1 MRKNR
6 ILGVLLSVVM
16 LVGMI
21 PSTIFADNSTL
32 PKSNKL
38 DSAEKM
44 AAAMPSLPSAVFTKS
59 GKSNRL
65 VIRTD
70 SDISAYLQ
78 GAETLTYQD
87 MTIAVFDTVDEADTA
102 LTSIKKLSG
111 VKADMDRPFMICD
124 DEEKS
129 EQPDTEAVSDTR
141 KEEQQEETKAET
153 KHLSRTEKKDS
164 QENDE
169 TSVSA
174 VSDSAVSEASSSS
187 EEPVEEDQDEKTLKE
202 QAQEKKKTLV
212 ALIDTGSDTADESVN
227 LTSYSEKDKNGHG
240 TKMTQ
245 NITSAADDS
254 AMILSIKAVGDDG
267 EGSLSDIYA
276 AVQYAMDQQADM
288 IVLPVSSDNPEAD
301 TLEDLLTEEVDNGI
315 TVVAAAGNGNKDTAE
330 TFPGK
335 MESIYVAGACS
346 SDGTKTEDSNYGD
359 TVDYYIPAAST
370 SEAASILAGYLSACK
385 QDGAQMAQYC
395 AAGKAF
401 VSLKEE
407 KEEEKQEDLQE
418 ETEQQDQKENA
429 KEEEKA
435 ADAPSTRILFAT
447 EDPSIIRKEDTI
459 TGSYNGM
466 YLIQYETKAAA
477 KEAYLYYSEKADFAD
492 YDTEI
497 AAAAD
502 SDAIETPSE
511 SGNTMTQEE
520 NPLTELSD
528 ALDDN
533 TDDLKTSKKEVL
545 VALIDSGAPKDDA
558 HVVEAVS
565 MTGEDPEDENGHGTT
580 MANDIEEQAPDAKIL
595 SIKALGKDG
604 KGDISAVYA
613 AIQYAIEKKADIIN
627 LSLSTISTENNA
639 ILTEAVKAASDA
651 GITVVGS
658 AGNNGKNVKYYTPG
672 NIEEAVII
680 GACDENGKRLE
691 DSNYGDTVDYNV
703 IAGSTS
709 EAAAKFSGAIASLIG
724 NGKDWKESITVND
737 GSLVFTTDYVKEED
751 KKDDTQPDDGDD
763 AGNTV
768 NADASSPSITA
779 ATHIGNEGWKFWDV
793 PDNGGWAGHTY
804 GDSQYIQAVSF
815 RLNKG
820 GLEAI
825 DGGVQYQGHLS
836 AGTWASQNGRAGD
849 WEAWKTGFDCWTN
862 KYGQNEANYAGT
874 VDDARPLEAMKLQL
888 TGTFAKLFTIR
899 YSLGGHDNCTNTVN
913 SKKPWNYTGRTG
925 GDGFYWSEGANGS
938 QAGTTGHKRRNTY
951 LSVKLE
957 PNGYTLSFNANGG
970 SGGQGDLSV
979 WSGLT
984 NNNGR
989 VSTPSRTGYTF
1000 QGYYTSGGTQIYN
1013 SSGYRNDDGGI
1024 WYNGLWGHPGDV
1036 TLYAHWTAN
1045 SYSLTIDPNDGYWDG
1060 DVPTTPTYTVTYDST
1075 DHYIHDDV
1083 TSSVKKDGYF
1093 LDGIWSGKTDGSQL
1107 YGNDGYAVEGT
1118 YWTGDKEKKWKYTDN
1133 VTAYPHWKYTLH
1145 FDPNTVIDRY
1155 GNKVDST
1162 GSMNDQTLTYKKS
1175 TALTANAFARSGYQ
1189 FTGWNTKE
1197 DGTGVAISDT
1207 QALTSNPLDTTGRST
1222 ITLYAQWELI
1232 SYTITYNNC
1241 DGAANTNPAGYAP
1254 YFGEFTLKDPSKTNS
1269 KFLGWTGE
1277 GVTTPTKSLTV
1288 PASMMDHNLTF
1299 TANWKDMDP
1308 YSFVDASTGK
1318 NPILSEKDTDKGK
1331 FKIVEIQSSP
1341 GYINTYQEQEVTIP
1355 DDVQN
1360 GVISV
1365 SFDNYPNEYQIK
1377 KVNGNTNQPLAGATF
1392 KIWHVADDGT
1402 TDVTLDP
1409 QTTGEDGIISLKG
1422 LKPGT
1427 WHYQETKAPIG
1438 YSLDQTIYT
1447 IKVDTDGNI
1456 TGSAMRIIKNLP
1468 YDNPNQIILSKQ
1480 DSDGNPI
1487 AGAVFSIIAPNGT
1500 TQSLTTDEDGYITI
1514 WDPQEG
1520 TYTYMETF
1528 VPSPYVNDGVS
1539 DSFTVSNDG
1548 RLPNGGYIVTAVNQ
1562 TNRLVLKKVDAET
1575 NDVLP
1580 GVTFKLWQD
1589 GDEANAVTKTTDASG
1604 LAEFTRL
1611 ATGTWHYQETATA
1624 QGYIYDDTVY
1634 TVTVDENRKID
1645 GEAEKTITV
1654 SNKQNQFKI
1663 RKVDQDGKVFAG
1675 VSFRIYSDN
1684 GYDETKVTDSNGEI
1698 VLKGLRPGT
1707 YTYVEIPKSGYA
1719 ADTKTR
1725 TFTVAS
1731 DGKITPSE
1739 SEVIVNTKNSLMFK
1753 KADVDGNPVAGVVFK
1768 FTYSGSGENPFVAD
1782 GTYTTPENGVLRF
1795 DTLPAGDYTVTEV
1808 SVPDVKYIKDTETH
1822 KFTVTSSGTLTTDD
1836 ASLNVEG
1843 RDSAGM
1849 TLTMTNQTYPKMSL
1863 KLTKKDSSSGEA
1875 LSGAEFTLYEWD
1887 GTEYTKLGMLTPSAD
1902 ETGTYVYPVL
1912 QTTEKDEGK
1921 FKIIETKVPDGYT
1934 GAYEKEFSVDQTQ
1947 TDQTIK
1953 VELNAENKPNQV
1965 TIIKNDEN
1973 GNAMNG
1979 ITFRIWKTGDETNAL
1994 TKVTGTDGEMEGDG
2008 KIVLKKLAAGT
2019 WNYQETATKE
2029 GYRLDKTTHQ
2039 FTVAKDGTINNA
2051 AETVLD
2057 PVVNYPV
2064 VPKEIQVKL
2073 AKQDKNGTS
2082 LSGAA
2087 FMLQEWDKEKSAYQD
2102 LCPLEEDIENKVY
2115 TNKIKAY
2122 TSESNLGK
2130 FRIVETTSPA
2140 GYLKGYVKE
2149 FTASDDN
2156 ELSETFTFT
2165 AINAENE
2172 LRIKKTDQDGNA
2184 LAGTTFTLTDN
2195 KTGEIVS
2202 TQQSGTDG
2210 IIHFTKI
2217 VPGEYTLAE
2226 TVSPD
2231 GYRRLTDTYT
2241 VTVQE
2246 DGKLYVG
2253 TDASK
2258 ASGLITLDI
2267 TNHQNK
2273 LVIWKTDR
2281 DNNPLQGVEFKIWME
2296 GEEDHAVTKTTGSD
2310 GKITMTALK
2319 PGIWKFQETKGVDG
2333 MDFTDQIYSVT
2344 VNEDSSLTVN
2354 DANQNLTS
2362 YTYQVMNGPMP
2373 TGSVKV
2379 KKVSA
2384 TTGKDLSDTKFG
2396 IMDFNPE
2403 TGDYAL
2409 EQTVTQTTSENDA
2422 NGPAMEP
2429 VLLTYNSDT
2438 GYFEG
2443 TLQWT
2448 ADNGGKFRIVEL
2460 EAADGYEGQ
2469 WTGDVDLSEKL
2480 NWVFD
2485 DVSDDHTD
2493 YSGKVTNEDNSFTI
2507 NKVDEY
2513 SGKPI
2518 AGIRFRFWSDDASVK
2533 EFTKDTDTAGQI
2545 TVTGLKNKTTY
2556 HYQEVEGG
2564 TNKDYLLDTT
2574 VHSFDVDEHGYVNG
2588 EAHYAETIKNT
2599 PLNALGRVLI
2609 SKVDLDTNDPIEN
2622 VSFKVY
2628 EWNKYT
2634 GAYET
2639 LPYAEITSD
2648 QYNKTTGMY
2657 EYEYLKYSDDNE
2669 GKFKIEETD
2678 RPINYLG
2685 EWSKEVQFSLDGT
2698 GVHTFGDLTRDD
2710 GQKAIKVENYPI
2722 TIKTTATDDI
2732 TEDHMNV
2739 PNPESTITDTVAFH
2753 NLEWGKTYTVKGQ
2766 MMDQETGDEFTDTA
2780 GNTIKGETQFRI
2792 SDDGKSVEVLKTTA
2806 QGEAAGTTAVGKVTS
2821 TTQNS
2826 TVPGGVSDGT
2836 ITVHFGL
2843 DTSEQGGRITVIYER
2858 LYDADGNLVT
2868 KHEDSNDDD
2877 QIINIIVP
2885 ELHTTL
2891 VDDTVTKD
2899 GNEQKGTKDH
2909 IGQVT
2914 ENESLR
2920 DTVYIQGM
2928 SSRLDYVLDGTLV
2941 YKYDYTEEDGTK
2953 HKAGETVIDGSGN
2966 PVTATKT
2973 FKAVEG
2979 TLVHADGEY
2988 LDANGDHVKAL
2999 TKGAGYVNINFDL
3012 SSTNLE
3018 NAVVVAY
3025 EKLSLINSKGEKV
3038 ELTTHNDLTD
3048 ADQSVYYPRVRTSA
3062 ISNNT
3067 NSQVGT
3073 KDGAQSITDTVELK
3087 GLKKATPVYAEDGT
3101 TITGYTDTVYTITAR
3116 LMSRTDGGKQIV
3128 DTEGNPVTVTD
3139 TLAVDKDGNITSKNG
3154 NPITQTAGANAEVVN
3169 GTVKLTV
3176 TVPGEDVEGVTTVM
3190 FENLYH
3196 RDTDVARHND
3206 INDESQT
3213 VRHPFFVK
3221 LMTGGGGIAGIFGIG
3236 VLAALIAAIAY
3247 TRRKRKIA

>member
-2184 LAGTTFTLTDN
+2184 LAGRDDM
-2195 KTGEIVS
+2195 V
-2202 TQQSGTDG
+2202 
-2210 IIHFTKI
+2210 
-2217 VPGEYTLAE
+2217 
-2226 TVSPD
+2226 
-2231 GYRRLTDTYT
+2231 
-2241 VTVQE
+2241 VTVAGNE
-2246 DGKLYVG
+2246 ERILLIACFDNLGKG
-2253 TDASK
+2253 
-2258 ASGLITLDI
+2258 ASGAAL
-2267 TNHQNK
+2267 QN
-2273 LVIWKTDR
+2273 
-2281 DNNPLQGVEFKIWME
+2281 
-2296 GEEDHAVTKTTGSD
+2296 
-2310 GKITMTALK
+2310 
-2319 PGIWKFQETKGVDG
+2319 
-2333 MDFTDQIYSVT
+2333 
-2344 VNEDSSLTVN
+2344 
-2354 DANQNLTS
+2354 
-2362 YTYQVMNGPMP
+2362 MN
-2373 TGSVKV
+2373 
-2379 KKVSA
+2379 
-2384 TTGKDLSDTKFG
+2384 
-2396 IMDFNPE
+2396 I
-2403 TGDYAL
+2403 
-2409 EQTVTQTTSENDA
+2409 
-2422 NGPAMEP
+2422 
-2429 VLLTYNSDT
+2429 LL
-2438 GYFEG
+2438 
-2443 TLQWT
+2443 
-2448 ADNGGKFRIVEL
+2448 
-2460 EAADGYEGQ
+2460 
-2469 WTGDVDLSEKL
+2469 
-2480 NWVFD
+2480 
-2485 DVSDDHTD
+2485 
-2493 YSGKVTNEDNSFTI
+2493 
-2507 NKVDEY
+2507 
-2513 SGKPI
+2513 
-2518 AGIRFRFWSDDASVK
+2518 
-2533 EFTKDTDTAGQI
+2533 
-2545 TVTGLKNKTTY
+2545 GL
-2556 HYQEVEGG
+2556 
-2564 TNKDYLLDTT
+2564 
-2574 VHSFDVDEHGYVNG
+2574 
-2588 EAHYAETIKNT
+2588 
-2599 PLNALGRVLI
+2599 P
-2609 SKVDLDTNDPIEN
+2609 
-2622 VSFKVY
+2622 
-2628 EWNKYT
+2628 
-2634 GAYET
+2634 
-2639 LPYAEITSD
+2639 
-2648 QYNKTTGMY
+2648 
-2657 EYEYLKYSDDNE
+2657 
-2669 GKFKIEETD
+2669 
-2678 RPINYLG
+2678 
-2685 EWSKEVQFSLDGT
+2685 
-2698 GVHTFGDLTRDD
+2698 
-2710 GQKAIKVENYPI
+2710 
-2722 TIKTTATDDI
+2722 
-2732 TEDHMNV
+2732 
-2739 PNPESTITDTVAFH
+2739 
-2753 NLEWGKTYTVKGQ
+2753 
-2766 MMDQETGDEFTDTA
+2766 QETG
-2780 GNTIKGETQFRI
+2780 
-2792 SDDGKSVEVLKTTA
+2792 
-2806 QGEAAGTTAVGKVTS
+2806 
-2821 TTQNS
+2821 
-2826 TVPGGVSDGT
+2826 
-2836 ITVHFGL
+2836 
-2843 DTSEQGGRITVIYER
+2843 
-2858 LYDADGNLVT
+2858 
-2868 KHEDSNDDD
+2868 
-2877 QIINIIVP
+2877 
-2885 ELHTTL
+2885 
-2891 VDDTVTKD
+2891 
-2899 GNEQKGTKDH
+2899 
-2909 IGQVT
+2909 
-2914 ENESLR
+2914 
-2920 DTVYIQGM
+2920 
-2928 SSRLDYVLDGTLV
+2928 
-2941 YKYDYTEEDGTK
+2941 
-2953 HKAGETVIDGSGN
+2953 
-2966 PVTATKT
+2966 
-2973 FKAVEG
+2973 
-2979 TLVHADGEY
+2979 
-2988 LDANGDHVKAL
+2988 
-2999 TKGAGYVNINFDL
+2999 
-3012 SSTNLE
+3012 
-3018 NAVVVAY
+3018 
-3025 EKLSLINSKGEKV
+3025 LI
-3038 ELTTHNDLTD
+3038 L
-3048 ADQSVYYPRVRTSA
+3048 
-3062 ISNNT
+3062 
-3067 NSQVGT
+3067 
-3073 KDGAQSITDTVELK
+3073 
-3087 GLKKATPVYAEDGT
+3087 
-3101 TITGYTDTVYTITAR
+3101 
-3116 LMSRTDGGKQIV
+3116 
-3128 DTEGNPVTVTD
+3128 
-3139 TLAVDKDGNITSKNG
+3139 
-3154 NPITQTAGANAEVVN
+3154 
-3169 GTVKLTV
+3169 
-3176 TVPGEDVEGVTTVM
+3176 
-3190 FENLYH
+3190 
-3196 RDTDVARHND
+3196 
-3206 INDESQT
+3206 
-3213 VRHPFFVK
+3213 
-3221 LMTGGGGIAGIFGIG
+3221 
-3236 VLAALIAAIAY
+3236 
-3247 TRRKRKIA
+3247 